1 MPRRAR
7 SDADKELRRAAILD
21 AAGEVFD
28 RTGIDDFTMD
38 EVAASLALAKGTLYR
53 YVPTREGLLLA
64 VIAEEYRN
72 WFDAVDALLA
82 VDPSGRGA
90 PDVATLLVDSL
101 LERPRMLRLLSL
113 MSSVLERNVPRETAH
128 EFKSFLLTRT
138 TTTAGLLAQ
147 RLDCPQA
154 EAVRLLVHLQAVTVG
169 LHHHAHPSPVV
180 AEVLADPSLAAFAI
194 DLRTEL
200 LHAVQALVAAAR
212 R

>member
-64 VIAEEYRN
+64 VIAEEYRS

-101 LERPRMLRLLSL
+101 
-113 MSSVLERNVPRETAH
+113 LERNVPRETAH